1 MDDNTMDD
9 YEYTIKEI
17 SIELGVSKEK
27 ARQMLLV
34 ALKKLEKTIHE
45 GKFSEILE
53 YMEKS
58 ND

>member
-1 MDDNTMDD
+1 MDDNTIDD

-34 ALKKLEKTIHE
+34 ALKKLEKTIYE